1 MIKPKIDMINQ
12 DNQNEEVYLRKI
24 ELEKALESIRNFQT
38 QFLETDLDDLNKLS
52 DSQIKSSEDDEYPTL
67 EEFSLIPKLQFLGII
82 LGVSS
87 LFVLIGLI
95 LSFSNNKTTQQI
107 TISPPSQTSS
117 STSLPSPIPS
127 ESFITPAIA
136 PTTGDLV
143 CASDSLLGK
152 RISNW
157 AKPTVVTLSK
167 NIIIASGHNG
177 LNDIH
182 KPDEPVLNVKY
193 DGTNGIDNK
202 PVVYQGSSMSLEA
215 AINLRTVSIIQA
227 LLEKYGFNVTFVRA
241 LPKENLRSKME
252 RIKAMI
258 ADNDT
263 FAFEIHYDD
272 PIGNSKQSGSGV
284 IPPNIDPTLTSQ
296 STYADVATPQNLT
309 REGISGYDIALA
321 NAFGAYPQDWRNG
334 LGGPRRGVTLLE
346 IDKITKIEPLFRAAL
361 TTGHYEQVDK
371 LLNIY
376 ATKIANVFKNAY
388 GVGKNPSPKDTF
400 SICSSKLNQ

>member
-215 AINLRTVSIIQA
+215 AINLRTVSI
-227 LLEKYGFNVTFVRA
+227 F
-241 LPKENLRSKME
+241 
-252 RIKAMI
+252 
-258 ADNDT
+258 
-263 FAFEIHYDD
+263 
-272 PIGNSKQSGSGV
+272 
-284 IPPNIDPTLTSQ
+284 
-296 STYADVATPQNLT
+296 
-309 REGISGYDIALA
+309 
-321 NAFGAYPQDWRNG
+321 
-334 LGGPRRGVTLLE
+334 
-346 IDKITKIEPLFRAAL
+346 
-361 TTGHYEQVDK
+361 
-371 LLNIY
+371 
-376 ATKIANVFKNAY
+376 
-388 GVGKNPSPKDTF
+388 F
-400 SICSSKLNQ
+400 S